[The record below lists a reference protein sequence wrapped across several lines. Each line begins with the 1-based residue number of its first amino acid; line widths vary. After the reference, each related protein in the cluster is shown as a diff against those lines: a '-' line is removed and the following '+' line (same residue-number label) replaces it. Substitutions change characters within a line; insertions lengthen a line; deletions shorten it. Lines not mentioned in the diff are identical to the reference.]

1 MGTYLFN
8 QWGGNVNFSQLAI
21 KMLHLKS
28 CLYLPVN
35 IFQPPARSPVFTKP
49 LMLYLSCFLSH
60 EALHFPPPFFSL
72 RWKEQTFV
80 RELQLEKRHKVM
92 DCDTRGKEV
101 NCAKILRGL

>member
-1 MGTYLFN
+1 MICQDGYLSV
-8 QWGGNVNFSQLAI
+8 QPVGGNVNFSQLAI

-60 EALHFPPPFFSL
+60 EALHSPPLFFSSME
-72 RWKEQTFV
+72 RANICSGAAV
-80 RELQLEKRHKVM
+80 REETQS
-92 DCDTRGKEV
+92 D
-101 NCAKILRGL
+101 GL

>member
-60 EALHFPPPFFSL
+60 EALHFPPPPFFFSSME
-72 RWKEQTFV
+72 RANICSGAAV
-80 RELQLEKRHKVM
+80 REETQS
-92 DCDTRGKEV
+92 D
-101 NCAKILRGL
+101 GL

>member
-60 EALHFPPPFFSL
+60 EALHFPPPVFFSSME
-72 RWKEQTFV
+72 RANICSGAAV
-80 RELQLEKRHKVM
+80 REETQS
-92 DCDTRGKEV
+92 D
-101 NCAKILRGL
+101 GL